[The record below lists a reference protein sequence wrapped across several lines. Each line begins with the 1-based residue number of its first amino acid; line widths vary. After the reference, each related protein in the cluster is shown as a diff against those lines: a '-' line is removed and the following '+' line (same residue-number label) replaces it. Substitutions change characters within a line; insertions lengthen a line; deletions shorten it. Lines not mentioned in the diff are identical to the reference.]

1 MFQDLMQA
9 LRALLRAPRFTLPAL
24 LALGLGLGASAAIFS
39 VVRAVLLEPLPY
51 RDPSRIVVVWENNLR
66 RNRPRNVISPANFVA
81 WRERSRT
88 LEHLA
93 MAGPAHIDVMLD
105 GQPQEVDGFYA
116 SSDLFQALGVPPAL
130 GRAYSADEDLVGR
143 DDLLVVS
150 DSFWRRRL
158 GGRAKA
164 IGASLVVNGK
174 PRTVVGVMP
183 PGFTLVG
190 QEADFLAP
198 YGWDIEDLR
207 TQPGRGNSFGI
218 ARLRDGVTLEQAA
231 AEMRALMEGLA
242 REAPQRNS
250 GWSATL
256 VPVHEQMVDAI
267 RPAVRIVI
275 GAAALLL
282 LLACV
287 NVSNLTLV
295 RGSVRAQEL
304 GVRAALGAG
313 RGRIA
318 RQLLGESLLL
328 GVLGGAVGLGLA
340 ALFHDALVRFVAA
353 HLPVPRLDRAAL
365 DLQAVLFAFALSLL
379 GGVLCGFVP
388 AMVASRDVND
398 ALRQGGRHGASRGAR
413 RWLSGLVM
421 GEVAIAMVLLSCSGL
436 LIRSF
441 IRLQAIDPGFH
452 AAGVLTAR
460 VQVPDDAY
468 PDAEHS
474 SGFYTRALERI
485 AAVPGVRDA
494 AAVSYLPLAG
504 PGIGTSFHRA
514 DAPPPQPG
522 QAPAAEVRPVTPGWF
537 RTMGIP
543 RIAGRDFTAGDRPD
557 SSSVAIVSETLVRR
571 EFAGQDPIG
580 RRLHVNVATAEG
592 IEPEIIGVVGD
603 IRIASL
609 DGEIRP
615 AIYLP
620 HTQLAVGVMTFVV
633 RSGRDPHAL
642 VPEVTAAVHAVDPS
656 LPLAEV
662 RSMRD
667 VVDRTLARPRVIAVL
682 LAAFSGAALVLAAVG
697 VYGVMAYSV
706 SRRTREIGVR
716 MAVGATPAAVLL
728 LVLRDGS
735 VLVAGGIA
743 AGLVLAAAIT
753 RLLGGFLY
761 DVSAFDPATFVATA
775 LLLAAIGLLATL
787 LPARRGTRIDP
798 TEALRSE

>member
-1 MFQDLMQA
+1 MVQDLRLA
-9 LRALLRAPRFTLPAL
+9 LRSFLRAPRFTIPAL
-24 LALGLGLGASAAIFS
+24 LALGLGLGASAAIVS

-88 LEHLA
+88 LQNLA
-93 MAGPAHIDVMLD
+93 MAGPSHIDVMIE
-105 GQPQEVDGFYA
+105 GQPQEVEGFFA
-116 SSDLFQALGVPPAL
+116 SSDLFQALGVRPVL
-130 GRAYSADEDLVGR
+130 GRAYTADEDLVGR
-143 DDLLVVS
+143 DDVLVVS
-150 DSFWRRRL
+150 DSFWRGRL

-198 YGWDIEDLR
+198 YGWDMEELR

-231 AEMRALMEGLA
+231 AEMRGLMDGLA
-242 REAPQRNS
+242 REAPQRDS

-267 RPAVRIVI
+267 RPAIRIVI

-287 NVSNLTLV
+287 NVSNLMLV
-295 RGSVRAQEL
+295 RGSVRAPEL

-318 RQLLGESLLL
+318 RLLLGESLLL
-328 GVLGGAVGLGLA
+328 GVLGGALGLGLA
-340 ALFHDALVRFVAA
+340 ALFHDALIRFVAE

-379 GGVLCGFVP
+379 CGVLCGFVP

-413 RWLSGLVM
+413 RWLSRLVM
-421 GEVAIAMVLLSCSGL
+421 AEVAIAMVLLSCAGL

-441 IRLQAIDPGFH
+441 VRLQAIDPGFR
-452 AAGVLTAR
+452 AEGVLTAR
-460 VQVPDDAY
+460 VQVPDDSY

-474 SGFYTRALERI
+474 SAFYTAALERI

-494 AAVSYLPLAG
+494 AAVSYLPLSG

-514 DAPPPQPG
+514 DAPLPQPG
-522 QAPAAEVRPVTPGWF
+522 QAPTGEVRPVTPGWF

-543 RIAGRDFTAGDRPD
+543 RISGRDFTAADAPGSAP
-557 SSSVAIVSETLVRR
+557 VAIVSETLVRR

-580 RRLHVNVATAEG
+580 RRLHVSVATAEG
-592 IEPEIIGVVGD
+592 VEAEIVGVVGD

-620 HTQLAVGVMTFVV
+620 HTQLAVGVMTFVT
-633 RSGRDPHAL
+633 RSDRDPHTL

-662 RSMRD
+662 RSMRE
-667 VVDRTLARPRVIAVL
+667 VVDRTLARPRVIATL
-682 LAAFSGAALVLAAVG
+682 LAAFSGAALLLAAVG

-716 MAVGATPAAVLL
+716 MAVGATPAAVLW

-735 VLVAGGIA
+735 LLVGGGIA
-743 AGLVLAAAIT
+743 AGLVLTAAVT
-753 RLLGGFLY
+753 RLLREFLY
-761 DVSAFDPATFVATA
+761 DVGAFDPATFATTA
-775 LLLAAIGLLATL
+775 LLLAAIGMLASL

-798 TEALRSE
+798 TEALRVD